1 MNHEDTRSTDR
12 PEVPR
17 WVKVLLYGLL
27 IALGAALL
35 FLVIKAA
42 RKGGA
47 GALIA
52 AVPAAAVA
60 VAARKRSIP
69 KPQIS
74 QDLLR
79 RHLEEV
85 AAHETLIT
93 PTDLYDRLFRQ
104 GVQFGSAQQMAH
116 ELGLIELRSQVR
128 SVSGRSE
135 RRWYD
140 LSTLVGRGEN
150 GQDSN

>member
-1 MNHEDTRSTDR
+1 MNHENTKRPDR
-12 PEVPR
+12 PELPR
-17 WVKVLLYGLL
+17 WVRVLMWSLLITVAVGLL
-27 IALGAALL
+27 I
-35 FLVIKAA
+35 LVIKAI

-52 AVPAAAVA
+52 AVPAAVA

-74 QDLLR
+74 PDLLR

-93 PTDLYDRLFRQ
+93 PTDLCDWLFEQ
-104 GVQFGSAQQMAH
+104 GVQFGSVQQMAH
-116 ELGLIELRSQVR
+116 EMGLIDLHSQVR
-128 SVSGRSE
+128 SVKGRSE